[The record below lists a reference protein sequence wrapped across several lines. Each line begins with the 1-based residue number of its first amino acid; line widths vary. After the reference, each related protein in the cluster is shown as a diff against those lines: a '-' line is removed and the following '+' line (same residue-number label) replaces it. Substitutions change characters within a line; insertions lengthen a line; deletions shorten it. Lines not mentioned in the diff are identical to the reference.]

1 MKKFIIIFVMFLALV
16 TNAKAEVNN
25 ERKLTEEEIDE
36 IYGKCEDMIISME
49 EFEGALGK
57 VFADQHNAGRVIWC
71 FSDKIKQHSTPKQF
85 ELYEKA
91 KARAEEFLDALLYYK
106 GYWTIYTERSEL
118 MYRYQSFIYY
128 VLTKDK
134 DFALPESDKIS
145 CPFDDKI
152 TEVPICL
159 RRDILKICN
168 IESRRN
174 VISHLN
180 NLTQT
185 TLELLKTMSDDEE
198 TLKKQI
204 QQYYNMIFHFV
215 VLIRGSYLM
224 NPLDSWMYMGDVYL
238 YEEMNGLEH
247 LEAEEMKEP
256 YPLPFP

>member
-1 MKKFIIIFVMFLALV
+1 MKKFALV
-16 TNAKAEVNN
+16 VGFILSLSSNLYAENS
-25 ERKLTEEEIDE
+25 RTLTSEEIDD
-36 IYGKCEDMIISME
+36 IYGRCEDMILPIDR
-49 EFEGALGK
+49 FERALGEI
-57 VFADQHNAGRVIWC
+57 FADQRNAGRVIWC
-71 FSDKIKQHSTPKQF
+71 FSDKIKQYSTPQQL

-91 KARAEEFLDALLYYK
+91 KTQAEEFLDDLLYYK

-128 VLTKDK
+128 ALTKDK
-134 DFALPESDKIS
+134 YFTLPEPDMIN
-145 CPFDDKI
+145 CPLNDKI
-152 TEVPICL
+152 TEVPTCL
-159 RRDILKICN
+159 KQDILKICN

-174 VISHLN
+174 VIYHLN
-180 NLTQT
+180 NLTLT
-185 TLELLKTMSDDEE
+185 TLELLKSTTDNEDK
-198 TLKKQI
+198 LKKQM

>member
-1 MKKFIIIFVMFLALV
+1 MKKFLFILGLLLSSYTALY
-16 TNAKAEVNN
+16 AE
-25 ERKLTEEEIDE
+25 EQRRLTDEEIDE
-36 IYGKCEDMIISME
+36 MYGECEDMIISMK
-49 EFEGALGK
+49 EFEGTLGE
-57 VFADQHNAGRVIWC
+57 VFADQRNASRVIWC

-85 ELYEKA
+85 ELYERA
-91 KARAEEFLDALLYYK
+91 KAQAEEYLDALLYYK

-128 VLTKDK
+128 ALTADK
-134 DFALPESDKIS
+134 DFILPEPDKINCS
-145 CPFDDKI
+145 LNDKI

-159 RRDILKICN
+159 KQDILKICN

-174 VISHLN
+174 VIYYLN

-185 TLELLKTMSDDEE
+185 TLELLKTTTDDEDK
-198 TLKKQI
+198 LKKQI
-204 QQYYNMIFHFV
+204 QQYYDMLFHFV
-215 VLIRGSYLM
+215 VLIRESYLM

>member
-1 MKKFIIIFVMFLALV
+1 MKRIIVFFMLLISISNKV
-16 TNAKAEVNN
+16 NAGEQ
-25 ERKLTEEEIDE
+25 RQLTDEEIDE
-36 IYGKCEDMIISME
+36 MYGKCEDMIISMK
-49 EFEGALGK
+49 EFEGTLGK
-57 VFADQHNAGRVIWC
+57 VFADQRNASRVIWC
-71 FSDKIKQHSTPKQF
+71 FSDKIKQNSTPQQF

-91 KARAEEFLDALLYYK
+91 KAQAEEFLNALLYYK
-106 GYWTIYTERSEL
+106 GYLTIYTERSEL
-118 MYRYQSFIYY
+118 MYRYQSFIYHA
-128 VLTKDK
+128 LTGDK
-134 DFALPESDKIS
+134 NFILPEPDKID
-145 CPFDDKI
+145 CQLNDKI
-152 TEVPICL
+152 TEVPMCL
-159 RRDILKICN
+159 KQDVLKICN

-174 VISHLN
+174 VQYYLN

-185 TLELLKTMSDDEE
+185 TLKLLETITDDENI
-198 TLKKQI
+198 LKKQI

>member
-1 MKKFIIIFVMFLALV
+1 MKKIALILGLFLAFA
-16 TNAKAEVNN
+16 AKAQAGYSQTFTPE
-25 ERKLTEEEIDE
+25 KIDE
-36 IYGKCEDMIISME
+36 MYGKCEDMIMPME
-49 EFEGALGK
+49 RFERTLGE

-71 FSDKIKQHSTPKQF
+71 FSDKIKQHSTPQQF

-91 KARAEEFLDALLYYK
+91 KTQAEEFLDALLYYK
-106 GYWTIYTERSEL
+106 GYWTIYTEQSEL

-128 VLTKDK
+128 ALTENK
-134 DFALPESDKIS
+134 DFALPEPDKIN
-145 CPFDDKI
+145 CPLNDKI
-152 TEVPICL
+152 TDVPICL
-159 RRDILKICN
+159 KQDILKICN

-174 VISHLN
+174 VIYHLN

-185 TLELLKTMSDDEE
+185 TLEFLKTITDDEKK
-198 TLKKQI
+198 LKKQM

-215 VLIRGSYLM
+215 VLIRESYLM

-247 LEAEEMKEP
+247 KEAEEMKEP